1 MKKLGASQAGVRG
14 RVWTAGLAQR
24 QRNVQLGLIAII
36 AIIPLDCCGK
46 IVASR
51 PINHGRHCPRRGHL
65 VQFTRNTVSLV
76 SRSPKMIAP
85 SRGIGGHSFI

>member
-36 AIIPLDCCGK
+36 AIIPLA
-46 IVASR
+46 IAA
-51 PINHGRHCPRRGHL
+51 GRLLQVG
-65 VQFTRNTVSLV
+65 Q
-76 SRSPKMIAP
+76 
-85 SRGIGGHSFI
+85 